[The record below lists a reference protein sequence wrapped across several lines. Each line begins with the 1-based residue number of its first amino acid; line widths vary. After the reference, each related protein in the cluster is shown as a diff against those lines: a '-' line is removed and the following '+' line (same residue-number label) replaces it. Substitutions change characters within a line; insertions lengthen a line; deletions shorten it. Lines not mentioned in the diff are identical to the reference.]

1 MILGIGV
8 DITPV
13 ARIDRILQTSHAQRF
28 LKRVFSPSEIETAFQ
43 SPKPSEKLAGM
54 FAAKEAV
61 SKALGTGF
69 SSGVYPNR
77 ILIEKTPK
85 GAPKVSF
92 STQLIN
98 ILRELDAGAVFLSLT
113 HSDSLASAFVV
124 IEKNNHQAF

>member
-8 DITPV
+8 DITPIE
-13 ARIDRILQTSHAQRF
+13 RIERILRTSHAERF
-28 LKRVFSPSEIETAFQ
+28 LKRVFSRTEIEAAFK

-92 STQLIN
+92 SDQLIN
-98 ILRELDAGAVFLSLT
+98 ILKDLDAGVVFLSLT

-124 IEKNNHQAF
+124 IEKNNNQVF

>member
-8 DITPV
+8 DITPIE
-13 ARIDRILQTSHAQRF
+13 RIERILRTSHAERF
-28 LKRVFSPSEIETAFQ
+28 LKRVFSRTEIEAAFK

-92 STQLIN
+92 SDQLIN
-98 ILRELDAGAVFLSLT
+98 ILKDLDAGVVFLSLT
-113 HSDSLASAFVV
+113 HSDSMASAFVV
-124 IEKNNHQAF
+124 IEKNNNQVF

>member
-8 DITPV
+8 DITPIE
-13 ARIDRILQTSHAQRF
+13 RIDRILRTSHAQRF
-28 LKRVFSPSEIETAFQ
+28 LKRVFSQSEIETAFQ

-85 GAPKVSF
+85 GAPKVRL
-92 STQLIN
+92 STQLIE
-98 ILRELDAGAVFLSLT
+98 LRKELDDSAIFLSLS
-113 HSDSLASAFVV
+113 HSDSLACAFVV
-124 IEKNNHQAF
+124 IEKRNNQVF

>member
-8 DITPV
+8 DITPIE
-13 ARIDRILQTSHAQRF
+13 RIERILRTSHAERF
-28 LKRVFSPSEIETAFQ
+28 LKRVFSKSEIEAAFQ

-92 STQLIN
+92 SDQLIN
-98 ILRELDAGAVFLSLT
+98 ILKDLDAGVVFLSLT
-113 HSDSLASAFVV
+113 HSDSMASAFVV
-124 IEKNNHQAF
+124 IEKNNNQVF

>member
-1 MILGIGV
+1 VILGIGV
-8 DITPV
+8 DITPIE
-13 ARIDRILQTSHAQRF
+13 RIERILRTSHAERF
-28 LKRVFSPSEIETAFQ
+28 LKRVFSRTEIEAAFK

-92 STQLIN
+92 SDQLIN
-98 ILRELDAGAVFLSLT
+98 ILKDLDAGVVFLSLT
-113 HSDSLASAFVV
+113 HSDSMASAFVV
-124 IEKNNHQAF
+124 IEKNNNQVF

>member
-1 MILGIGV
+1 VILGIGV
-8 DITPV
+8 DITPIE
-13 ARIDRILQTSHAQRF
+13 RIERILRTSHAERF
-28 LKRVFSPSEIETAFQ
+28 LKRVFSRTEIEAAFK

-92 STQLIN
+92 SDQLIN
-98 ILRELDAGAVFLSLT
+98 ILKDLDAGVVFLSLT

-124 IEKNNHQAF
+124 IEKNNNQVF